1 MRIAPRSGSGRAQ
14 SLSATSTLG
23 RAAAGP
29 GVDMLRSMSDPVSRS
44 ADVVVFGATAGGV
57 LAAAAAAGEGASVLL
72 VEPGRHVGGM
82 LTGGLSRTDVERQEH
97 LVGGLAG
104 EVFRRIGSR
113 YGEPVAW
120 RFEPHVAEDVLL
132 NWVGDAGVGVH
143 FGYEID
149 RCTVAHGR
157 ITRMTSP
164 DGSGFEA
171 ATWIDASYE
180 GDLLAAAGATFA
192 VGRESRTLYGERW
205 AGRREILPNPHQFRV
220 PVSALD
226 TAGGLLPGVVS
237 YDEIGL
243 PGEGDGKVQAYCYR
257 LCLST
262 ADDRLPLD
270 DVADYD
276 PSRYE
281 LLRRMFESLARQGI
295 PPNLHDA
302 IGISPIPGGKAD
314 VNSHGPV
321 STDLLGGAWEYA
333 TADAG
338 TRAQIREM
346 HRSWARGLLRFLA
359 TDAVVPAVIQ
369 DDVARYGYPADE
381 FTDTGG
387 WPHQLYVREARRL
400 VGEYVLTEADVIQGR
415 IPGDTV
421 GLGGYNI
428 DIREVQWVACPISRF
443 PDIHQEVLVEGYL
456 SVPVPAFGISYRAL
470 LPRRNEVENLLV
482 STCVSASAVA
492 FASFRMEPQFMIAG
506 HAAGI
511 AAAQASR
518 RGVAAHDVD
527 VAAVRE
533 RLRSQGQ
540 ILTQP

>member
-1 MRIAPRSGSGRAQ
+1 MTRP
-14 SLSATSTLG
+14 
-23 RAAAGP
+23 P
-29 GVDMLRSMSDPVSRS
+29 GHS

-57 LAAAAAAGEGASVLL
+57 LAAIAAAGEGASVLL

-97 LVGGLAG
+97 LVGGFAG
-104 EVFRRIGSR
+104 EVFRRIGAR
-113 YGEPVAW
+113 YRERVAW

-132 NWVGDAGVGVH
+132 AWLDDAGVSVVFGHEIEGCTLAGRRVTGV
-143 FGYEID
+143 
-149 RCTVAHGR
+149 R
-157 ITRMTSP
+157 TS
-164 DGSGFEA
+164 DGSRFEA
-171 ATWIDASYE
+171 ASWIDASYE

-192 VGRESRTLYGERW
+192 VGRESRALHGEKW

-220 PVSALD
+220 PVSAID
-226 TAGGLLPGVVS
+226 GDGDLLPGVVP

-270 DVADYD
+270 DVPDYD
-276 PSRYE
+276 RSRYE
-281 LLRRMFESLARQGI
+281 LLARMFESLAREGI
-295 PPNLHDA
+295 PSTLHDA

-321 STDLLGGAWEYA
+321 STDLLGGAGAYP
-333 TADAG
+333 TADPG
-338 TRAQIREM
+338 TRARIRDA

-359 TDAVVPAVIQ
+359 TDPVVPAVIQ
-369 DDVARYGYPADE
+369 DEVARYGYPTDE
-381 FTDTGG
+381 FADTGG

-400 VGEYVLTEADVIQGR
+400 VGEHVLTEADLLEGR
-415 IPGDTV
+415 IPGDTI

-456 SVPVPAFGISYRAL
+456 SVPVPAYGIPYRAL
-470 LPRRNEVENLLV
+470 LPRRGEVENLLV

-511 AAAQASR
+511 AAAQAGR
-518 RGVAAHDVD
+518 RGVAVHEVDVD
-527 VAAVRE
+527 AVRE
-533 RLRSQGQ
+533 RLRGQGQ
-540 ILTQP
+540 ILSPG